1 MKRSILLAA
10 LVLCACDFPTTS
22 DGPALSKDE
31 QDAIL
36 GLREMCVPVG
46 GCAIITRPK
55 FEEMMRNLHACWKEH
70 SL

>member
-10 LVLCACDFPTTS
+10 LILCSCESP
-22 DGPALSKDE
+22 DGPTLSKDE

-36 GLREMCVPVG
+36 GLREMCAPVG
-46 GCAIITRPK
+46 GCAIITRPR
-55 FEEMMRNLHACWKEH
+55 FEEMMRNLNACWKEH